1 MVIIQESGMK
11 FGEYEDEQVFQ
22 LEKSSQYSQKLRMN
36 GVKSCEFILRKDNKL
51 YFVEAKKSCPRKIT
65 ADSSK
70 EKTEKYKEY
79 IRDIKLKMRHSLM
92 LYANIL
98 LERYETDNIPKP
110 LREKNLSDME
120 IRLVL
125 VVKDAEKEW
134 LIPFQDVFRNALQD
148 ELKIWK
154 IPGVII
160 INEAT
165 ARKYHFIL

>member
-1 MVIIQESGMK
+1 M
-11 FGEYEDEQVFQ
+11 
-22 LEKSSQYSQKLRMN
+22 
-36 GVKSCEFILRKDNKL
+36 
-51 YFVEAKKSCPRKIT
+51 
-65 ADSSK
+65 
-70 EKTEKYKEY
+70 
-79 IRDIKLKMRHSLM
+79 
-92 LYANIL
+92 
-98 LERYETDNIPKP
+98 ERYETDNIPKL